1 MVFVGVLG
9 ASNHTFV
16 DVTRSR
22 SLPDWTMSH
31 VRMFEFWGGVPEL
44 VIPDNEKAAVREASR
59 YEPDLNPTYQELATH
74 YGTTVLPAR
83 PRAPRD
89 KAKVEAAVQHAERWI
104 MAPLRNQ
111 TFFSL
116 GELREA
122 IAPLLAALNERP
134 FKRPKGAAAAG
145 SRIWTGQPLKPLP
158 AERYEYAEWRKA
170 RVNLDYHIQVAHALY
185 SVPTRWAVAR
195 STFGSRPRPWRSSTG
210 TAGSPRTSGST
221 GRADTR
227 PTRRT
232 CPPRTVRMRDGL
244 RPD

>member
-9 ASNHTFV
+9 ASNYTFV

-31 VRMFEFWGGVPEL
+31 VRMFEAWGGVPEL
-44 VIPDNEKAAVREASR
+44 VIPDNEKAAVHKASR

-89 KAKVEAAVQHAERWI
+89 KAKVEAAVQHVERWV

-122 IAPLLAALNERP
+122 IAPLLVALNERP
-134 FKRPKGAAAAG
+134 FQKTEG
-145 SRIWTGQPLKPLP
+145 SRRNKMHRI
-158 AERYEYAEWRKA
+158 Y
-170 RVNLDYHIQVAHALY
+170 N
-185 SVPTRWAVAR
+185 
-195 STFGSRPRPWRSSTG
+195 
-210 TAGSPRTSGST
+210 
-221 GRADTR
+221 
-227 PTRRT
+227 
-232 CPPRTVRMRDGL
+232 
-244 RPD
+244 